1 MQELNLGKLVR
12 YYLKYFWV
20 ILAALLL
27 GAGVGLFYSQNIV
40 KPEYKSDS
48 TVILNQHS
56 GASDPTLINNYTTL
70 LKSRK
75 VLEPIIEETASNVT
89 YKELHENISIVNEK
103 STEIITISVT
113 ASTPELA
120 QSINSR
126 LIESFNI
133 ESLGLAVSGAEE
145 TEEVQQI
152 VTVIDEASYSPTA
165 TNVKTTQSVVI
176 LAAGSAIIAIIV
188 LFVVYDFKQSRI
200 TSRITPIYANRRNSK
215 VVGAITVEE
224 SPKIIA
230 EEISKTQQKAREEQ
244 NSRIK
249 MIKREATDI
258 LDVLEN
264 IGGVE
269 LHH

>member
-12 YYLKYFWV
+12 YYLRYIWV
-20 ILAALLL
+20 VIVALLL
-27 GAGVGLFYSQNIV
+27 GAGVGLFYSKNIV

-56 GASDPTLINNYTTL
+56 GTSDSTLINNYTTL

-75 VLEPIIEETASNVT
+75 VLEPIIQKTASGMGYSEL
-89 YKELHENISIVNEK
+89 YKNISIVNEK

-113 ASTPELA
+113 AASPELA
-120 QSINSR
+120 QDINSS

-133 ESLGLAVSGAEE
+133 ESLGLSPDSAES
-145 TEEVQQI
+145 VDKI
-152 VTVIDEASYSPTA
+152 ITVIDEASFSA
-165 TNVKTTQSVVI
+165 GAINDKTTQNIII
-176 LAAGSAIIAIIV
+176 LAGGGAVVAMVV
-188 LFVVYDFKQSRI
+188 LFVVYDHKHNRAAYRAAPMF
-200 TSRITPIYANRRNSK
+200 ANRRNSK
-215 VVGAITVEE
+215 MVGAITVDE

-230 EEISKTQQKAREEQ
+230 KEISKTEQKAREEQ

-269 LHH
+269 LTR

>member
-1 MQELNLGKLVR
+1 MQELNLGKLIR
-12 YYLKYFWV
+12 YYFKNIWV
-20 ILAALLL
+20 VIGALLL
-27 GAGVGLFYSQNIV
+27 GAGVGLFYSKNIV
-40 KPEYKSDS
+40 KPEYRSDS

-56 GASDPTLINNYTTL
+56 GATDSTLINNYTTL

-75 VLEPIIEETASNVT
+75 VLEPIIEKTGSNLS
-89 YKELHENISIVNEK
+89 YSELHKNISIVNEK

-113 ASTPELA
+113 APSPELA
-120 QSINSR
+120 QNVNSS

-133 ESLGLAVSGAEE
+133 ESLGLSVGTTESAEK
-145 TEEVQQI
+145 I
-152 VTVIDEASYSPTA
+152 ITVIDEASFSPNAINLKTSQ
-165 TNVKTTQSVVI
+165 NVAVM
-176 LAAGSAIIAIIV
+176 AGSGAVVAIVIMFIV
-188 LFVVYDFKQSRI
+188 FDVRNNRAVRRATPMFV
-200 TSRITPIYANRRNSK
+200 NRRSSK
-215 VVGAITVEE
+215 MVGAITVDE

-230 EEISKTQQKAREEQ
+230 KEISKTEQKAREEQ

-269 LHH
+269 LTH